1 MISLQTCPVGTT
13 CTILSI
19 DGEATCVRRC
29 MELGLVPGTVCTVER
44 RAPFGGPVELS
55 TERTRLGVRLGSE
68 LQIMIAG
75 VE

>member
-1 MISLQTCPVGTT
+1 M
-13 CTILSI
+13 
-19 DGEATCVRRC
+19 RRC